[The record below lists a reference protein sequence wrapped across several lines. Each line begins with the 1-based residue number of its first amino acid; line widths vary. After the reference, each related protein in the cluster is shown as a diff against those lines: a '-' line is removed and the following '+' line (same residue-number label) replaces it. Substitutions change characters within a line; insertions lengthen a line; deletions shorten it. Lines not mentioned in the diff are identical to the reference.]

1 MIGDNTNKA
10 LLTPIKTIK
19 KLKKLLIRLTKVLNE
34 LKIKWWADGG
44 TLLGLIRNRKIIAW
58 DDDIDL
64 GMLLEDEYK
73 IFNNIDIFKK
83 NNLRIRKNRTNAY
96 WQIDIL
102 SNDIIV
108 NDIHIDLFLYK
119 LENNIYYNTDPRFRM
134 PNKDSGHCNMHYDQN
149 NLFPLIKKQ
158 FYNFYINCPNG
169 YDIILKKCVSDNY
182 KQDIILKSNI

>member
-73 IFNNIDIFKK
+73 IFNNIGCNHF
-83 NNLRIRKNRTNAY
+83 RK
-96 WQIDIL
+96 
-102 SNDIIV
+102 
-108 NDIHIDLFLYK
+108 
-119 LENNIYYNTDPRFRM
+119 
-134 PNKDSGHCNMHYDQN
+134 
-149 NLFPLIKKQ
+149 
-158 FYNFYINCPNG
+158 
-169 YDIILKKCVSDNY
+169 
-182 KQDIILKSNI
+182 